1 MGAFAG
7 SVPCGTS
14 IRLLH
19 AFVQLRFDQ
28 LLLFTMDCAPELER
42 CNELWFDDETVV
54 LQAENVIFRV
64 YMGILIRHS
73 EFFQ

>member
-1 MGAFAG
+1 M
-7 SVPCGTS
+7 
-14 IRLLH
+14 
-19 AFVQLRFDQ
+19 QLRFDQ

-42 CNELWFDDETVV
+42 CNELWFDDGTVV

-73 EFFQ
+73 EHQRKNTTEILPDRARRM